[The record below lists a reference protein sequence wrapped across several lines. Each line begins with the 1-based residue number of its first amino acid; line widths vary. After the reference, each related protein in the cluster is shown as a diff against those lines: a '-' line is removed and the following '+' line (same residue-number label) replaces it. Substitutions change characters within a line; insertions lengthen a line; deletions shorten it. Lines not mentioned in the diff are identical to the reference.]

1 VCRPWLKPRN
11 PQTRTTH
18 THEMSDR
25 AAGGG
30 DKGAGGGG
38 GGGKG
43 AGELTSEQL
52 AAKEAKIAAL
62 RKQLADAEQ
71 GLSCV
76 LRALS
81 CSACRRGVVSCVLRP
96 ACSARCRVLCPAS
109 CVQCEVSCPASCVL
123 RAVRGVV
130 QCADNFSV
138 PVRR

>member
-1 VCRPWLKPRN
+1 
-11 PQTRTTH
+11 
-18 THEMSDR
+18 MSGR

-81 CSACRRGVVSCVLRP
+81 CSACSARCRAVRAVRGVVSCVLRG
-96 ACSARCRVLCPAS
+96 RVRG
-109 CVQCEVSCPASCVL
+109 
-123 RAVRGVV
+123 RAVR
-130 QCADNFSV
+130 
-138 PVRR
+138 